1 MNLKEEL
8 NDCFDAYSKGPQ
20 ALQNWRDSYVEKHH
34 LENLL
39 EKAKTNFSSLF
50 IEENSDPD
58 NTNSPAETLFLRAE
72 EELGEDKYTDAI
84 DSLKEAAKL
93 GHVPAMKEL
102 GSIFAGYR
110 WLDSPDLNQAKHWY
124 QKASEHNC
132 HESYMELGFL
142 FMNEGD
148 IPRAIEHYQKSTE
161 LGNFVAPYA
170 LAKYFYE
177 TENFEEAIKYC
188 KIAIERGHPSADKL
202 LKEIVH

>member
-1 MNLKEEL
+1 M
-8 NDCFDAYSKGPQ
+8 
-20 ALQNWRDSYVEKHH
+20 EKHH

-50 IEENSDPD
+50 IEENSDTD
-58 NTNSPAETLFLRAE
+58 NINSPAETLFLRAE

-102 GSIFAGYR
+102 GSVFAGYR
-110 WLDSPDLNQAKHWY
+110 GHSSDFNEAKHWY

-148 IPRAIEHYQKSTE
+148 TTRAIEHYQKSTE

-170 LAKYFYE
+170 LAKHFQQVA
-177 TENFEEAIKYC
+177 NFDEAIKYC